1 MKKTNVTR
9 PLCLPIGCE
18 ANVTPLPLSP
28 YRWKVLRQGLCGDT
42 AREWGASQPALAAGV
57 AITILTATIHH
68 PLISNHLNST
78 DQTVSFRNIPQTF
91 SRNIPI
97 ALRYDVMNSG
107 STVFCEQ
114 PFHVWLY
121 KGPLGRPGR
130 HFTSASSACMKIFIF
145 IHASISTSFLQL
157 TTASMYWY
165 CFYSSCSD
173 NTLRISLYEDLNENW
188 ASCCSGRNGVLL
200 GNPKKWDVCEEV
212 SCSEVLQLQ
221 P

>member
-1 MKKTNVTR
+1 MWWYCQRTKSEPASIGSWSCYNNLNCHHSPSPNLQPFEQYR
-9 PLCLPIGCE
+9 PNGIVPE
-18 ANVTPLPLSP
+18 YSP
-28 YRWKVLRQGLCGDT
+28 
-42 AREWGASQPALAAGV
+42 
-57 AITILTATIHH
+57 
-68 PLISNHLNST
+68 
-78 DQTVSFRNIPQTF
+78 TF

-173 NTLRISLYEDLNENW
+173 NTLRRSLYEDLNENW

-212 SCSEVLQLQ
+212 SCSEELQ